1 MDYGPAPSLE
11 GVVHEHVILSC
22 DVEPILR
29 GYLEKSATVATS
41 QTPMKVALFW
51 ILNPDERFEL
61 RSPFL
66 SLLRFLLKLVLQVG
80 EISYII
86 STETFRF

>member
-1 MDYGPAPSLE
+1 MFCWVGEYAKLSQSLEFQHFSSFLQVRGGIFFAWRNVAGIEKLDYGPAPSLE

-41 QTPMKVALFW
+41 
-51 ILNPDERFEL
+51 
-61 RSPFL
+61 
-66 SLLRFLLKLVLQVG
+66 LQ
-80 EISYII
+80 
-86 STETFRF
+86 